1 MQLKKNP
8 SEFSPIWPNQ
18 LGNGRCSI
26 QGPISTDHSM
36 QYVEPLE
43 STVSAKKTKTELSQA
58 IVDDYTSY
66 PIKKI
71 ACISLYKLKRV
82 LTSSMAVRK
91 QSWQC
96 SSELEELDLA
106 RSVLLR
112 PNLPTHW
119 CIFWTE
125 TDIHNFLNNHILPPC
140 SYYYKTFAMTMN
152 NWTAVERTWKASLT
166 IHAWWSVRLLLWFW
180 ATVLPKSVSLWVSV
194 QTLCLHF
201 YGPFLRDRKHWLC
214 TLTEQ
219 REDSTISRG
228 VDKLWQD
235 WHTDL

>member
-1 MQLKKNP
+1 MFDPRPYLHWSLYAIRRTSWKYCISKKNP
-8 SEFSPIWPNQ
+8 
-18 LGNGRCSI
+18 
-26 QGPISTDHSM
+26 
-36 QYVEPLE
+36 
-43 STVSAKKTKTELSQA
+43 KTELSQA
-58 IVDDYTSY
+58 IVDDYTLC

-106 RSVLLR
+106 RSELLR

-152 NWTAVERTWKASLT
+152 NWTASIANMEGIVDYPCLMVSATPALIS
-166 IHAWWSVRLLLWFW
+166 

>member
-1 MQLKKNP
+1 
-8 SEFSPIWPNQ
+8 
-18 LGNGRCSI
+18 
-26 QGPISTDHSM
+26 M

-58 IVDDYTSY
+58 IVDDYTSC
-66 PIKKI
+66 PIQKI
-71 ACISLYKLKRV
+71 AFISLYKLKRV

-106 RSVLLR
+106 RSELLR

-166 IHAWWSVRLLLWFW
+166 IHAWWSVRLLLWFR
-180 ATVLPKSVSLWVSV
+180 LLYYPSPYHCE
-194 QTLCLHF
+194 CLF
-201 YGPFLRDRKHWLC
+201 KPSASIFMDP
-214 TLTEQ
+214 
-219 REDSTISRG
+219 S
-228 VDKLWQD
+228 
-235 WHTDL
+235 

>member
-1 MQLKKNP
+1 MLYAIRRTSWKYCISKKNP
-8 SEFSPIWPNQ
+8 
-18 LGNGRCSI
+18 
-26 QGPISTDHSM
+26 
-36 QYVEPLE
+36 
-43 STVSAKKTKTELSQA
+43 KTELSQA
-58 IVDDYTSY
+58 IVDDYTLC

-82 LTSSMAVRK
+82 LTSSMAERK

-152 NWTAVERTWKASLT
+152 NWTASIVNMEGIVDYPCLMVSATPALILGYCIT
-166 IHAWWSVRLLLWFW
+166 QVRII
-180 ATVLPKSVSLWVSV
+180 VSV
-194 QTLCLHF
+194 CSNPLPPFLWTLLKRSQTLTLYFDRAKGRFYYLSRGWQVVTRLAHRPVEKV
-201 YGPFLRDRKHWLC
+201 YGPLYRNVSAC
-214 TLTEQ
+214 TWPC
-219 REDSTISRG
+219 S
-228 VDKLWQD
+228 
-235 WHTDL
+235 

>member
-1 MQLKKNP
+1 MQLKKNT

-18 LGNGRCSI
+18 LGNGRCLI

-106 RSVLLR
+106 RSELLR

-125 TDIHNFLNNHILPPC
+125 TDIHNIFKQ
-140 SYYYKTFAMTMN
+140 SYTPSMF
-152 NWTAVERTWKASLT
+152 
-166 IHAWWSVRLLLWFW
+166 LLL
-180 ATVLPKSVSLWVSV
+180 
-194 QTLCLHF
+194 
-201 YGPFLRDRKHWLC
+201 
-214 TLTEQ
+214 
-219 REDSTISRG
+219 
-228 VDKLWQD
+228 
-235 WHTDL
+235 

>member
-1 MQLKKNP
+1 MDN
-8 SEFSPIWPNQ
+8 
-18 LGNGRCSI
+18 
-26 QGPISTDHSM
+26 
-36 QYVEPLE
+36 
-43 STVSAKKTKTELSQA
+43 
-58 IVDDYTSY
+58 YTLC

-82 LTSSMAVRK
+82 LTSSMAKRK

-106 RSVLLR
+106 RSKLLR

-152 NWTAVERTWKASLT
+152 NWTASIANMEGIVDYPCLMVSATPALILGYCIT
-166 IHAWWSVRLLLWFW
+166 QVRII
-180 ATVLPKSVSLWVSV
+180 VSV
-194 QTLCLHF
+194 CSNPLPPFLWTLLKRSQTLTLYF
-201 YGPFLRDRKHWLC
+201 DRAKGRFYYLSRGWQVVTRLAYRPVEKVIIYGPLYRNVSACTWLC
-214 TLTEQ
+214 
-219 REDSTISRG
+219 S
-228 VDKLWQD
+228 
-235 WHTDL
+235 